1 MNVRN
6 KLSKWAEERIS
17 QRILYVLI
25 GVIALVFVL
34 FFSVG
39 FYTPFAGDPSF
50 NAPLFTGVLLIFM
63 WILFGLAVLTM
74 VVSLI
79 RTARTMSVKQRVV
92 NGIPTYKISIAVF
105 DTTLLCLVLSF
116 MFGSSH
122 PMVINGANYTDKFW
136 LKVSDMFVTSSI
148 VLLLVAIAVTAFG
161 ATRYYRKKNKN
172 ANV

>member
-25 GVIALVFVL
+25 GVISLVFVL

-50 NAPLFTGVLLIFM
+50 NAPLFTDVLLIFM

-105 DTTLLCLVLSF
+105 GTTLFVPCVVVCLRFFSSYAYKWRKLYRYILVEGFRYVCYIINSVASCCNSCNSF
-116 MFGSSH
+116 WC
-122 PMVINGANYTDKFW
+122 NT
-136 LKVSDMFVTSSI
+136 
-148 VLLLVAIAVTAFG
+148 LL
-161 ATRYYRKKNKN
+161 
-172 ANV
+172 

>member
-34 FFSVG
+34 FFSIG

-50 NAPLFTGVLLIFM
+50 NAPLFTDVLLIFM

-105 DTTLLCLVLSF
+105 GTTLFVPCVVVCLRF
-116 MFGSSH
+116 FSSYAY
-122 PMVINGANYTDKFW
+122 NGANYTDTFW

>member
-1 MNVRN
+1 MNVKN

-50 NAPLFTGVLLIFM
+50 NAPLFTDVLLIFM

-79 RTARTMSVKQRVV
+79 RTARTMSV
-92 NGIPTYKISIAVF
+92 
-105 DTTLLCLVLSF
+105 
-116 MFGSSH
+116 
-122 PMVINGANYTDKFW
+122 
-136 LKVSDMFVTSSI
+136 
-148 VLLLVAIAVTAFG
+148 
-161 ATRYYRKKNKN
+161 
-172 ANV
+172 